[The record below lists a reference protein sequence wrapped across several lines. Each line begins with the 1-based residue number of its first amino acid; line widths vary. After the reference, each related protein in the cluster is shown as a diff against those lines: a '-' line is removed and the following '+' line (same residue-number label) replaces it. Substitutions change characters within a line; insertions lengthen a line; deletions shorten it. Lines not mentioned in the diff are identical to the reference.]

1 MSPCPDDILVSW
13 RTALRQEIHSVAFR
27 FRDELDTPHYGP
39 RAGSW
44 VREAREAADEII
56 NNADGDSWGA
66 FCAQVI
72 AKLDAQHDRWRGS
85 EFSDPDGFGGS
96 ALSRFGSALEAV
108 KDDDFATACRKME
121 DAATARD
128 AKPLPRHDVCPM
140 PPECSAPPPPA
151 PPPAPASPV
160 ARFAA
165 WWRWMFG

>member
-1 MSPCPDDILVSW
+1 MSADSDDTLISW
-13 RTALRQEIHSVAFR
+13 RTAIRREIHSVAQR

-56 NNADGDSWGA
+56 DNTEAETWGA

-72 AKLDAQHDRWRGS
+72 AALDAQHDRWRGG

-108 KDDDFATACRKME
+108 KDQDFATARRTM
-121 DAATARD
+121 AAAVEART
-128 AKPLPRHDVCPM
+128 AKPIPRHDVYPM
-140 PPECSAPPPPA
+140 PPEWSAPVPPSPPPA
-151 PPPAPASPV
+151 PTTLV

>member
-1 MSPCPDDILVSW
+1 MTELSLW
-13 RTALRQEIHSVAFR
+13 RAALRQEIHSVAQR

-56 NNADGDSWGA
+56 DNAEGDSWGA
-66 FCAQVI
+66 FCTQVI
-72 AKLDAQHDRWRGS
+72 AELDARHDRWRGS

-108 KDDDFATACRKME
+108 KDCEFAEACSRME
-121 DAATARD
+121 AAAKTRD
-128 AKPLPRHDVCPM
+128 AKPIPSHDVYPL
-140 PPECSAPPPPA
+140 PPEDRAPTPEPEPE
-151 PPPAPASPV
+151 PERTPSPLV
-160 ARFAA
+160 RFAA